1 MNREGKKSWNTDV
14 EMKSINTIVGVRT
27 RAEQRNMEGVEI
39 VFKQRKHKQKYGKQ
53 QMNKIEKRQ
62 KQH

>member
-39 VFKQRKHKQKYGKQ
+39 VFK
-53 QMNKIEKRQ
+53 
-62 KQH
+62 